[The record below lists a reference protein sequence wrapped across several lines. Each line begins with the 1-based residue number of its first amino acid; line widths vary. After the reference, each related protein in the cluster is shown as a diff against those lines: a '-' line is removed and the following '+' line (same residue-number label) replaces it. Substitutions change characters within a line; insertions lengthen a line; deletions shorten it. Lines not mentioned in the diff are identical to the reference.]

1 MRAKTTHSGI
11 GSGCSGFRLEA
22 EMAAPVI
29 RWLRR
34 GGLAVKEEFL
44 LPWGVCDLVG
54 VKLDAAKTK
63 LRISNGQT
71 RSIGSITRLLILS
84 RIPESDSGKSIT
96 FQRLARDLSAHLS
109 CDDLS
114 EQIDTL
120 VGGKFVIRPKR
131 GFLQKVNGWAP
142 LHSRIVAV
150 ELKLTRITD
159 ALIQATS
166 NRAFATDSYVA
177 LPSRRALQ
185 LARSSKANLFRQRGI
200 GLIAVSQH
208 ACRELIKPGRS
219 NVRPNEIVQSHV
231 TERFWRTRGNCP

>member
-1 MRAKTTHSGI
+1 MPTTTTHSGT
-11 GSGCSGFRLEA
+11 GSDCSGFRLEA

-34 GGLAVKEEFL
+34 GGLTVKAEFL

-54 VKLDAAKTK
+54 VKLDAARTK
-63 LRISNGQT
+63 LRLSYGQT

-96 FQRLARDLSAHLS
+96 FQRLAKDLSAHFS
-109 CDDLS
+109 SDDLL

-120 VGGKFVIRPKR
+120 VGGKFVIRPRR

-150 ELKLTRITD
+150 ELKLTRISE
-159 ALIQATS
+159 ALNQATS

-177 LPSRRALQ
+177 FPRGRALRI
-185 LARSSKANLFRQRGI
+185 ARSNKADLFVRSGI
-200 GLIAVSQH
+200 GLLSVSHH
-208 ACRELIKPGRS
+208 ACQELIKPCRIDATS
-219 NVRPNEIVQSHV
+219 NAITQSHV
-231 TERFWRTRGNCP
+231 VERFWRTRGN